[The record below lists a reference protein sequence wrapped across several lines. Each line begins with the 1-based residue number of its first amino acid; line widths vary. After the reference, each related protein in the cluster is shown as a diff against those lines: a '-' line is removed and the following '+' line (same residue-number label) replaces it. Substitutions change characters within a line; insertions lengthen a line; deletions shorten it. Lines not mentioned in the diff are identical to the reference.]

1 MSSKDKTKHVP
12 RELRSLQSHNREKE
26 DEGIGAAIEEEDEVG
41 GGSRNTRGTKR
52 RKVSQHPT
60 TTATRGGGGGGGRTR
75 AGKRNDN
82 IAGDTTCGENKR
94 KRNGVKSNTAAKATE
109 KKKKA
114 ATTKTKALRTKKKE
128 TIALESPKAGLTS
141 PTHSIIKSPAAP
153 SSATKNNTDASVLG
167 DCSNTIMGGSTEDD
181 RKSEGRGMRTKT
193 PTKKKQAL
201 EENRKKLRVLVK
213 TKSPVQLKKMND
225 NSSDTKWVQCDEC
238 GKWRELPPDI
248 SADKLPDIWD
258 CSMNTWQPAFSSCNA
273 DEEDKE
279 NAELDD
285 VTTTVHNNLPPTTT
299 KNNSDGGHAPSS
311 TKNFLT
317 PKEPVTPRQRFSFG
331 QNQKQ
336 LSASKSASSRCK
348 RLENDDN
355 NETEREIT
363 TKTVNSKTKNLTNDD
378 NPSHDSIL
386 ESDYYQDINEL
397 KEPNDYRIH
406 RDPLQRDD
414 KEKKEDNKGEK
425 ESDTALQRRQQQ
437 EVEAKAAA
445 AAEREAQQATA
456 FHVRQQQ
463 QEAEARAAAA
473 VEQEQ
478 RELEEEAAAALQKQK
493 EARAAALQKE
503 KEAREAAAAVLKSV
517 VETVLSVD
525 DKGDDKK
532 KGEHPS
538 YKPVNSDIE
547 SETEKEEKE
556 GKKKDNS
563 KIKIEDS
570 SIPRLL
576 DEEKVPRS
584 TMRGKLDVAVL
595 IHNIPNNMKVDVLS
609 KMDAIIK
616 SPSLKY
622 LRLNDPITDPNDVLL
637 PLYQTIISNDDIK
650 SLSRDPKTTS
660 DSHLLYG
667 GYTIHELCTQI
678 MYLKNN
684 NRNWCCTLPANIF
697 ELISSGG
704 MKYEIDNYLDK
715 MLNSNRHIGDNL
727 LNYKVVSILVWHGMH
742 FSKAYILNASLVLN
756 GDWRYNKA
764 GTKEP
769 HPCILYTN
777 STGNT
782 KWHNP
787 KKVAEKIRTLLNGY
801 SIAYGKTKKRGQ
813 FNTNSMPVYQIEG
826 MIYL

>member
-1 MSSKDKTKHVP
+1 M
-12 RELRSLQSHNREKE
+12 
-26 DEGIGAAIEEEDEVG
+26 
-41 GGSRNTRGTKR
+41 RN
-52 RKVSQHPT
+52 
-60 TTATRGGGGGGGRTR
+60 
-75 AGKRNDN
+75 
-82 IAGDTTCGENKR
+82 
-94 KRNGVKSNTAAKATE
+94 
-109 KKKKA
+109 
-114 ATTKTKALRTKKKE
+114 
-128 TIALESPKAGLTS
+128 
-141 PTHSIIKSPAAP
+141 
-153 SSATKNNTDASVLG
+153 
-167 DCSNTIMGGSTEDD
+167 
-181 RKSEGRGMRTKT
+181 KT

-201 EENRKKLRVLVK
+201 EENRKKLRVSVM
-213 TKSPVQLKKMND
+213 TKSLVQLKKIND
-225 NSSDTKWVQCDEC
+225 NSSDTEWVQCDEC

-279 NAELDD
+279 NAEHDD

-317 PKEPVTPRQRFSFG
+317 PKEPVTPSRQIFSFG

-336 LSASKSASSRCK
+336 LSASKSASSRYK

-386 ESDYYQDINEL
+386 ESDYYQDINEV

-463 QEAEARAAAA
+463 EAEATALAVQLQQKPEAEARAAAA

-478 RELEEEAAAALQKQK
+478 RELEVAAAAAALQKQK
-493 EARAAALQKE
+493 EARAAALQNEKEAREAMLQEE
-503 KEAREAAAAVLKSV
+503 KEAREAAAAVLEKEHKQREEAAALLQNEPKAAEALEQDNAGLV
-517 VETVLSVD
+517 VETVLSD
-525 DKGDDKK
+525 NDKGDDKK
-532 KGEHPS
+532 KEEHPS
-538 YKPVNSDIE
+538 YKPVNSDVE

-570 SIPRLL
+570 SMHKLL

-660 DSHLLYG
+660 DSHLMYG
-667 GYTIHELCTQI
+667 GYAIHELCTQI

-697 ELISSGG
+697 EQISSG
-704 MKYEIDNYLDK
+704 KYEINNYLDK
-715 MLNSNRHIGDNL
+715 MLNNNRHIGDNL
-727 LNYKVVSILVWHGMH
+727 LNYKVVTILVWHGMH
-742 FSKAYILNASLVLN
+742 FSKAYIFNASLVLN

-769 HPCILYTN
+769 HSCILYTN

-787 KKVAEKIRTLLNGY
+787 KKVAEKIRTFLNGY
-801 SIAYGKTKKRGQ
+801 SIAHGKTKKRGQ